1 MKFLHINKTEIAKS
15 SDRNSPI
22 RELNDD
28 IDSGK
33 DVFILIYMEGCGPC
47 NEMRPEWKKIENI
60 FLLKKNNPKY
70 KNVVIADMDNYYSDR
85 LRSIKEPPNE
95 FPTIKYISK
104 KGTNI
109 EDFENSDIPNKE
121 RKVDAFMDWINS
133 KVNNNTTTNQEG
145 GKWSQKYK
153 SSINCRR
160 PKGFSQKQH
169 CKYGRKSKRKSKR
182 KTLKNKK
189 K

>member
-33 DVFILIYMEGCGPC
+33 DVFLLIYMEGCGPC
-47 NEMRPEWKKIENI
+47 SEMRPEWKKIENI
-60 FLLKKNNPKY
+60 FIHKKNNPKY
-70 KNVVIADMDNYYSDR
+70 KNVVIADMDNYYSDE

-104 KGTNI
+104 KGINM

-133 KVNNNTTTNQEG
+133 KLNANAQHG
-145 GKWSQKYK
+145 GKWSRKYK
-153 SSINCRR
+153 LSINCRR

-169 CKYGRKSKRKSKR
+169 CKYGRKSKRK
-182 KTLKNKK
+182 TLKNKK
-189 K
+189 NRK